1 MPRERILMPQPN
13 MQQMLKQV
21 QKMQQD
27 MMAAQEQLKDEEVT
41 ASAGG
46 GMVTVKVSGD
56 LVVKEVTIDPA
67 AVDPEDVELLQDMV
81 TAAVNQ
87 AVDQAQ
93 QLAASKMGAISGGL
107 GGPGGPGGPLGGLG
121 LPGM

>member
-1 MPRERILMPQPN
+1 MPQPN

-27 MMAAQEQLKDEEVT
+27 MLAAQEQLKHEEVE

-56 LVVKEVTIDPA
+56 LVVKSVTISPDAIDPD
-67 AVDPEDVELLQDMV
+67 DPEMLQDMV
-81 TAAVNQ
+81 LAAVNE
-87 AVDQAQ
+87 APRAAQ
-93 QLAASKMGAISGGL
+93 ELQQTK
-107 GGPGGPGGPLGGLG
+107 LGGLTGGMDLGSLG
-121 LPGM
+121 LGF